1 MVNSTHPATPP
12 NLRLALRF
20 LAKGNWPAFKR
31 ESLAAL
37 GRAACPSDYQ
47 RWREFH
53 RITARDRRRMQE
65 QMKSWPRSPRI
76 SVVLRWLEG
85 RAGSRASIESVSRQS
100 YPNWEL
106 IVMGDAT
113 PDFLDSRIR
122 FVAKDAGIRAAVA
135 SAVGEFVCVADPGDE
150 LAEHALFRVAE
161 AIVGNP
167 SLDVIYSDEDTV
179 SDAGEHA
186 EPFFKPDWSPEYFLA
201 WNYTGRLAAYRRE
214 LIGKIGGIREE
225 FSDAFEY
232 DLILR
237 LVAGNAAIHH
247 LPDVLYH
254 RRKSAASEQS
264 EETTARA
271 LQDYLASTGQSA
283 TVQSGGAAGVHRV
296 RFALAGNP
304 LVSIVIPSAC
314 RPATIRGRQSWF
326 VLECVSS
333 IRRLSTY
340 KNVEIIVLDNN
351 DMPEELAAALGPLE
365 IRRVPFI
372 GEFNLTRKIN
382 LGASQA
388 RGEQL
393 ILLNDDIEVITP
405 DWIEAML
412 EFAQQPQIGAVG
424 AQLLF
429 PDDTQQHTGVILLN
443 GNPRHPFYGQPA
455 GHPGYFHSS
464 QAHRNYSAVTGAC
477 MMTSAQNYQ
486 AVGGFSERF
495 PLNYND
501 IDYCLK
507 LGAIGKRIVY
517 TPYAKL
523 YHYESASKTGTYRR
537 EFEAFHRT
545 WRERFPRDPYY
556 NPNLG
561 RHFRVKP

>member
-1 MVNSTHPATPP
+1 
-12 NLRLALRF
+12 
-20 LAKGNWPAFKR
+20 
-31 ESLAAL
+31 
-37 GRAACPSDYQ
+37 
-47 RWREFH
+47 
-53 RITARDRRRMQE
+53 MQA
-65 QMKSWPRSPRI
+65 QIQSWPRAPRI
-76 SVVLRWLEG
+76 SVVLRG
-85 RAGSRASIESVSRQS
+85 SDGAAGLRASIESVSRQV

-106 IVMGDAT
+106 IVVEDAT
-113 PDFLDSRIR
+113 RDFLDSRIR
-122 FVAKDAGIRAAVA
+122 FVAKDAPIQAAIA
-135 SAVGEFVCVADPGDE
+135 SAMGAFVCFVDPGDE
-150 LAEHALFRVAE
+150 MAEHALFRLAAALVD
-161 AIVGNP
+161 NP

-179 SDAGEHA
+179 SDTGEHA

-201 WNYTGRLAAYRRE
+201 WNYAGRLAAYRRE

-225 FSDAFEY
+225 FADAFEY

-237 LVAGNAAIHH
+237 LIAGNAAIHH
-247 LPDVLYH
+247 IPDVLYH
-254 RRKSAASEQS
+254 RRKSAISPSPGTPGEGSKPAPAE
-264 EETTARA
+264 RA
-271 LQDYLASTGQSA
+271 LQDYLAATGQSA
-283 TVQSGGAAGVHRV
+283 TVHSGGGAPGVHRV

-304 LVSIVIPSAC
+304 LVSIVIPSAS
-314 RPATIRGRQSWF
+314 RPATIRGRQSWY
-326 VLECVSS
+326 VLECVST

-351 DMPEELAAALGPLE
+351 DMPADLAAALGPLE
-365 IRRVPFI
+365 IRRIPFI

-412 EFAQQPQIGAVG
+412 QFAQQPPIGAVG

-455 GHPGYFHSS
+455 AHPGYFHSS
-464 QAHRNYSAVTGAC
+464 QVHRNWSAVTGAC
-477 MMTSAQNYQ
+477 MMTRTQNYK
-486 AVGGFSERF
+486 AVGGFSEQF
-495 PLNYND
+495 GLNYND

-507 LGAIGKRIVY
+507 LLAIGKRIVY

-523 YHYESASKTGTYRR
+523 YHYESVSKTGTYRR

-545 WRERFPRDPYY
+545 WRQRFPRDPYY

>member
-1 MVNSTHPATPP
+1 MT
-12 NLRLALRF
+12 RQIYQ
-20 LAKGNWPAFKR
+20 NWQ
-31 ESLAAL
+31 LL
-37 GRAACPSDYQ
+37 V
-47 RWREFH
+47 
-53 RITARDRRRMQE
+53 I
-65 QMKSWPRSPRI
+65 
-76 SVVLRWLEG
+76 
-85 RAGSRASIESVSRQS
+85 
-100 YPNWEL
+100 
-106 IVMGDAT
+106 GDIQ
-113 PDFLDSRIR
+113 PDSGDSRIR
-122 FVAKDAGIRAAVA
+122 PVPPGGGKNAAIELATGEYVCFV
-135 SAVGEFVCVADPGDE
+135 DPGDE

-161 AIVGNP
+161 TLVVNP

-179 SDAGEHA
+179 SDTGEHA

-214 LIGKIGGIREE
+214 LILKIGGFRQE
-225 FSDAFEY
+225 FADAFEY

-237 LVAGNAAIHH
+237 LIAGNAPIHH
-247 LPDVLYH
+247 IPDVLYH
-254 RRKSAASEQS
+254 RRKSGISPSPASAAP
-264 EETTARA
+264 A

-283 TVQSGGAAGVHRV
+283 TVQNGAAPGVHRV
-296 RFALAGNP
+296 RFTLTGNP
-304 LVSIVIPSAC
+304 LVSIVIPSAS
-314 RPATIRGRQSWF
+314 RPATIRGRQTWF

-340 KNVEIIVLDNN
+340 KNIEIIVLDNN
-351 DMPEELAAALGPLE
+351 DMPAELAAALEPLE
-365 IRRVPFI
+365 VRRIPFI

-393 ILLNDDIEVITP
+393 LLLNDDIEVITP

-412 EFAQQPQIGAVG
+412 EFAQQPSIGAVG

-429 PDDTQQHTGVILLN
+429 PDDTQQHAGVILLN

-455 GHPGYFHSS
+455 AHPGYFHSS
-464 QAHRNYSAVTGAC
+464 QVHRNFSAVTGAC
-477 MMTSAQNYQ
+477 MMTRAENYK
-486 AVGGFSERF
+486 AVGGFSEQF
-495 PLNYND
+495 GLNYND

-507 LGAIGKRIVY
+507 LLSIGKRIVY

-523 YHYESASKTGTYRR
+523 YHYESVSKTGTYRR

-545 WRERFPRDPYY
+545 WGQKFPTDPYY

>member
-1 MVNSTHPATPP
+1 MRAQMQSRTKPP
-12 NLRLALRF
+12 
-20 LAKGNWPAFKR
+20 G
-31 ESLAAL
+31 
-37 GRAACPSDYQ
+37 
-47 RWREFH
+47 
-53 RITARDRRRMQE
+53 
-65 QMKSWPRSPRI
+65 I
-76 SVVLRWLEG
+76 SVVLQSLDRGE
-85 RAGSRASIESVSRQS
+85 GSRASVESVVRQI
-100 YPNWEL
+100 YPNWQL
-106 IVMGDAT
+106 IIVGGGERDSS
-113 PDFLDSRIR
+113 DSRVR
-122 FVAKDAGIRAAVA
+122 HVPAGGGKTAAVELA
-135 SAVGEFVCVADPGDE
+135 TGEYVCFVESGDE
-150 LAEHALFRVAE
+150 LAEHALFRLAE
-161 AIVGNP
+161 AIVCNR
-167 SLDVIYSDEDTV
+167 SLDMIYSDEDMV
-179 SDAGEHA
+179 SDMGVHA

-201 WNYTGRLAAYRRE
+201 WNYLGRLAAYRRE

-225 FSDAFEY
+225 FADAFEY

-237 LVAGNAAIHH
+237 LVAEKAAIHH
-247 LPDVLYH
+247 VPDVLYH
-254 RRKSAASEQS
+254 RGKSAATEPSGAS
-264 EETTARA
+264 AGRA
-271 LQDYLASTGQSA
+271 LREYLASTGQSA
-283 TVQSGGAAGVHRV
+283 TIESGGAGGVHRV

-304 LVSIVIPSAC
+304 LVSIVIPSAS
-314 RPATIRGRQSWF
+314 RSATIRGRQSWF

-443 GNPRHPFYGQPA
+443 GNPRHPFYGMPA

-464 QAHRNYSAVTGAC
+464 QVHRNWSAVTGAC
-477 MMTSAQNYQ
+477 MMTRAQNYK
-486 AVGGFSERF
+486 AVGGFSEQF

-507 LGAIGKRIVY
+507 RGAIGKRIVY

-523 YHYESASKTGTYRR
+523 YHYESVSKTGTYRR

-545 WRERFPRDPYY
+545 WRERFGRDPYY

-561 RHFRVKP
+561 RHFRVRA